1 MMNFSIASKPMLKSN
16 HTFQQNSGISLDFLV
31 YKPKELNENT
41 SFKVSIQTLIGIGF
55 AMATLIGMWFTLQAD
70 IAEAK
75 ELPAPPDPE
84 VTRMEFDMKD
94 QMIRNTIM
102 DTQKDVEEIKVTLE
116 KIEDKLYN
124 R

>member
-1 MMNFSIASKPMLKSN
+1 MA
-16 HTFQQNSGISLDFLV
+16 
-31 YKPKELNENT
+31 KELNEDT
-41 SFKVSIQTLIGIGF
+41 GFVLSIKTLIGIGF
-55 AMATLIGMWFTLQAD
+55 AIATVVGMWFALQAD

-75 ELPAPPDPE
+75 ALPAPPSPE

-102 DTQKDVEEIKVTLE
+102 NTQEDVTEIKE
-116 KIEDKLYN
+116 QMIRMENKIDDL

>member
-1 MMNFSIASKPMLKSN
+1 MA
-16 HTFQQNSGISLDFLV
+16 
-31 YKPKELNENT
+31 KELNEET
-41 SFKVSIQTLIGIGF
+41 GFVLSVKTMIAIGF
-55 AMATLIGMWFTLQAD
+55 AMATIIGMWFALQAD

-75 ELPAPPDPE
+75 ELPVIPPDE
-84 VTRMEFDMKD
+84 VTRMEFQMKD

-102 DTQKDVEEIKVTLE
+102 DTQKDVEEIKETLD

>member
-1 MMNFSIASKPMLKSN
+1 MA
-16 HTFQQNSGISLDFLV
+16 
-31 YKPKELNENT
+31 KELNEDT
-41 SFKVSIQTLIGIGF
+41 SFKLSIKTIIALGFGI
-55 AMATLIGMWFTLQAD
+55 ATIVGMWFALQAD

-75 ELPAPPDPE
+75 ELPVIPPPPDPE

-102 DTQKDVEEIKVTLE
+102 DTQKDVEEIKKTLE
-116 KIEDKLYN
+116 KIEDKLYD

>member
-1 MMNFSIASKPMLKSN
+1 MA
-16 HTFQQNSGISLDFLV
+16 
-31 YKPKELNENT
+31 KELSEET
-41 SFKVSIQTLIGIGF
+41 SFQVSLKTLGGI
-55 AMATLIGMWFTLQAD
+55 AALIATLVGMWFTLQAD

-75 ELPAPPDPE
+75 ELPSPPDPE

-94 QMIRNTIM
+94 QMIRQTIM
-102 DTQKDVEEIKVTLE
+102 DTKKDVEEMKATLE

>member
-1 MMNFSIASKPMLKSN
+1 M
-16 HTFQQNSGISLDFLV
+16 T
-31 YKPKELNENT
+31 KELNEDT
-41 SFKVSIQTLIGIGF
+41 AFKLSIKTMMGLGF
-55 AMATLIGMWFTLQAD
+55 AIVTLAGMWFTLQAD

-102 DTQKDVEEIKVTLE
+102 ETKSDVEEIKETLE